1 MKTFWRTWMM
11 LLGDAMI
18 VIGLAMVLAPS
29 SALFAP
35 INEPAWATIFGTAA
49 LGPEAQAY
57 HDFAVGLAGAATIG
71 WGILVFFLA
80 WKALPTGA
88 AWVWQA
94 LALSLVGWFVI
105 DTVHVLTFGVYSFA
119 LFNLMMAVAAVPALI
134 GLALQ
139 PRRVEGALMK
149 A

>member
-35 INEPAWATIFGTAA
+35 INEPAWLAIFGVEA
-49 LGPEAQAY
+49 LEPQAQAY
-57 HDFAVGLAGAATIG
+57 HEFALGLAGAATVG
-71 WGILVFFLA
+71 WGVLVFYLA
-80 WKALPTGA
+80 WKALPTGQP
-88 AWVWQA
+88 WVWQA

-105 DTVHVLTFGVYSFA
+105 DTAHVLMAGVVSYA
-119 LFNLMMAVAAVPALI
+119 VFNLMMAAFAVPGLI

-139 PRRVEGALMK
+139 SAPKRGMLEA
-149 A
+149 